1 MGRIL
6 PRMQFDQYMALN
18 IFDHALSLSGFVIC
32 MMLLVEYFHS
42 SSRVTFMRIIKM
54 GGISSYLIAASLAAI
69 PGCFGCFLIVTC
81 YIHGLISVGVLI
93 VASVV
98 TIGDVA
104 FVLIAR
110 DINLYLKL
118 LFLTLSVGLLAVS

>member
-54 GGISSYLIAASLAAI
+54 GGISSYLIAASLDSNTKA
-69 PGCFGCFLIVTC
+69 
-81 YIHGLISVGVLI
+81 VL
-93 VASVV
+93 
-98 TIGDVA
+98 DV
-104 FVLIAR
+104 F
-110 DINLYLKL
+110 
-118 LFLTLSVGLLAVS
+118 